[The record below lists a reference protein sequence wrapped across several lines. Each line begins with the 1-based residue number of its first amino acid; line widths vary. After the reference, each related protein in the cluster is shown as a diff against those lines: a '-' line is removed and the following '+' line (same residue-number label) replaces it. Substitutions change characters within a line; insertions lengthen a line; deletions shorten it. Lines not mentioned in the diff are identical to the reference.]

1 MKKIIGIATFVLLL
15 AAVFAGTVDAEEKY
29 IRRASVT
36 GRSGP
41 ASYYDA
47 TFVLKQGT
55 PVTVAETQGSWL
67 KVTVGGKD
75 GWIPATALSSTKPK
89 GYSAVGGMDAGDV
102 ASSPA
107 GLAAAAKGFASS
119 FAKQAKA
126 EQIEKLMSPIMK
138 AQDFIAF
145 LKKFRENRPERFL
158 PYKNEYVDPPF
169 MEGWES
175 KLGLAIA
182 SKLAS
187 QFGIVQD
194 VEKTVYLTL
203 MANIIGLRTIR
214 FEIPWKVFI
223 LNSDDLNAFGLTD
236 GYILITKG
244 LLNKCSSEEE
254 AASILAHEIAHVVR
268 YHNLQEIAKRK
279 VNLKASSAM
288 SELDDEEDLEGEEDF
303 EDLEEFALQAYN
315 HIYKDR
321 LENYEYEADQ
331 LAAVYLF
338 RNGYSPQALIALL
351 QKVQS
356 AKGDYKAYSGHP
368 PISKRIAALNDFIK
382 KTKAF

>member
-1 MKKIIGIATFVLLL
+1 MRKTIALTVFLLLL
-15 AAVFAGTVDAEEKY
+15 APLFASSADADQKY

-36 GRSGP
+36 ARSGP
-41 ASYYDA
+41 ASYFDA
-47 TFVLKQGT
+47 AFVLKKGAA
-55 PVTVAETQGSWL
+55 VSIAEAKGKWM
-67 KVTVGGKD
+67 KVSVEGKD
-75 GWIPATALSSTKPK
+75 GWIPATALTGTKPK
-89 GYSAVGGMDAGDV
+89 GYSAMGAMDAGDI

-119 FAKQAKA
+119 FAKKAKA
-126 EQIEKLMSPIMK
+126 QQIERLMSPVMK
-138 AQDFIAF
+138 AKDFIAF
-145 LKKFRENRPERFL
+145 LEKFRSNRPERFL
-158 PYKNEYVDPPF
+158 PYEKEYVDPPF

-182 SKLAS
+182 AKLAG

-194 VEKTVYLTL
+194 VDKTVYLTL

-236 GYILITKG
+236 GYILITQG
-244 LLNKCSSEEE
+244 LINKCGSEEE
-254 AASILAHEIAHVVR
+254 VAAILAHEIAHVVR

-279 VNLKASSAM
+279 VNLKAGSAM
-288 SELDDEEDLEGEEDF
+288 AELDDDEELEGEEDF

-331 LAAVYLF
+331 LAAVYLY
-338 RNGYSPQALIALL
+338 RNGYSPQALISLL
-351 QKVQS
+351 QKVKQ

-368 PISKRIAALNDFIK
+368 PISKRIAALNAFIQ